1 MQFELILS
9 VRLLM
14 AIEMATSLPILSN
27 FYCCGRQGFANLT
40 GWSFSLATVVH
51 GISFPKEWKFQ
62 IRMQIAF
69 NFIDFQLFFDYA
81 LISSGSDTPT
91 YDFREFS
98 FNETDVVISSLFIA
112 AQHNLQSFSDLYL
125 FRTTKSA
132 RTQTAKILWT

>member
-1 MQFELILS
+1 
-9 VRLLM
+9 
-14 AIEMATSLPILSN
+14 
-27 FYCCGRQGFANLT
+27 
-40 GWSFSLATVVH
+40 
-51 GISFPKEWKFQ
+51 
-62 IRMQIAF
+62 MQIAF
-69 NFIDFQLFFDYA
+69 NFIDFQLLFDYA

-132 RTQTAKILWT
+132 RTQTAKIL